1 MAPACRR
8 PRRRSPNSVL
18 RPQLIVFCSHRYRVP
33 PAHLEM
39 TMLTRRT
46 LTRRAIAKLMLA
58 GAAGIVSRG
67 ARAAGKVVVY
77 TANDSNL
84 NRFVF
89 EAFTKETGIE
99 VEPVEA
105 GSGVVF
111 RRINSEKERP
121 LGDIVWGVSRTL
133 LRANKALLA
142 PYEFKNRD
150 AVPAVFR
157 DADGLWLGTNVHL
170 LVILQNTKLIPAD
183 AGPKSW
189 EDLLDPKWKGKIA
202 FTDPANSGSAYSN
215 LTMLAQLWGNND
227 AAWEKIGRLLGN
239 TKVLNRSSLVFQGVG
254 NGEFALGMSLEYAG
268 YQWSSNGAPVKV
280 IYPQDGTV
288 AQMEGVAVIKGGPNT
303 ENAKQFVDYVTRKD
317 VREAI
322 LRFAFRR
329 PARDDLDLSKLPG
342 AMPQLSDVKLVD
354 YDEDAW
360 VEKRADTAKKIQE
373 MIQRTR

>member
-1 MAPACRR
+1 
-8 PRRRSPNSVL
+8 
-18 RPQLIVFCSHRYRVP
+18 
-33 PAHLEM
+33 
-39 TMLTRRT
+39 MLTRRT
-46 LTRRAIAKLMLA
+46 MTKLMLA
-58 GAAGIVSRG
+58 GAVGAVSRS

-77 TANDSNL
+77 TSNDSNL

-89 EAFTKETGIE
+89 EAFTRETGIE

-111 RRINSEKERP
+111 RRVVSERERP

-142 PYEFKNRD
+142 PYQSKNKD
-150 AVPAVFR
+150 AVPSAFR

-183 AGPKSW
+183 AGPKRW
-189 EDLLDPKWKGKIA
+189 DDLLDPKWKGKIA

-227 AAWEKIGRLLGN
+227 AAWEKVGQLLAN

-254 NGEFALGMSLEYAG
+254 SGEFALGMSLEYAG

-280 IYPQDGTV
+280 IYPQDGTI

-303 ENAKQFVDYVTRKD
+303 ENAQAFTDYVSRKD
-317 VREAI
+317 VREKI
-322 LRFAFRR
+322 LGFAFRR
-329 PARDDLDLSKLPG
+329 AARGDLDLAKLPG
-342 AMPQLSDVKLVD
+342 QMPQLTDVKLID

-360 VEKRADTAKKIQE
+360 VDKRVETAQKIQD
-373 MIQRTR
+373 IIRRTR